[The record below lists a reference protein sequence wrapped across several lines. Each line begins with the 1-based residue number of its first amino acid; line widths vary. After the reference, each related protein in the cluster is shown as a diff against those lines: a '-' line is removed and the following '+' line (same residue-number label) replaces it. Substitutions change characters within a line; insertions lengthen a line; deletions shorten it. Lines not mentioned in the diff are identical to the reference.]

1 MAEQAPRHL
10 RIVVPPAAWTA
21 AMEDGSV
28 QVPGLT
34 WETAAH
40 IAHAPERFVA
50 TREQAYDV
58 GENGL
63 RRYIID
69 LLDGAPPTAIPVFF
83 SREYM
88 HRNLLVREDS
98 PLSSLAD
105 LAGKAIGSRLTVV
118 SGTGAAVLMM
128 LEQAYDVDL
137 TSLKLHMDVGRFPTN
152 RMGLNMQPG
161 PETDDV
167 ALAQLLGGELD
178 AVILTTGPRYH
189 SLFGGDGVDDVV
201 AAHPGIRTLVTEP
214 EVMVDAYRRTGLYP
228 ISDVVVLRR
237 ELVDEAPEAPAQ
249 LVDAYRRT
257 GLYPISDVVVLRR
270 ELVDEAPEAPAQLV
284 DAFSRANAL
293 AGRHRDADEQRM
305 ADRELALLDRD
316 PYGYELGPDQRL
328 NLKAYTDFFYRMG
341 AIERALEPEEL
352 FIPSTVS

>member
-1 MAEQAPRHL
+1 MSEQASCHL

-28 QVPGLT
+28 HVPGLT

-40 IAHAPERFVA
+40 IEHAPERFVA

-63 RRYIID
+63 RRYVID

-98 PLSSLAD
+98 PLASLAD

-118 SGTGAAVLMM
+118 SGTAAAVLMV
-128 LEQAYDVDL
+128 LEQAYGVDL
-137 TSLKLHMDVGRFPTN
+137 PSLRLHMNVGDFPTN

-167 ALAQLLGGELD
+167 ALEQLLKGELD
-178 AVILTTGPRYH
+178 AVIMTTGPRYW
-189 SLFGGDGVDDVV
+189 SLFGGDGIDRVVD
-201 AAHPGIRTLVTEP
+201 AHPGIRTLVTDP
-214 EVMVDAYRRTGLYP
+214 GVTVDAYRRTGLYP
-228 ISDVVVLRR
+228 ISDLVVLRPD
-237 ELVDEAPEAPAQ
+237 LVADAPE
-249 LVDAYRRT
+249 V
-257 GLYPISDVVVLRR
+257 
-270 ELVDEAPEAPAQLV
+270 PAQLV
-284 DAFSRANAL
+284 DAFSQANGL
-293 AGRHRDADEQRM
+293 AGRHREEAEQDM
-305 ADRELALLDRD
+305 ADRELALLGGD

-328 NLKAYTDFFYRMG
+328 NIKAYTDFFYRMG
-341 AIERALEPEEL
+341 AIARPLDPEEL
-352 FIPSTVS
+352 FVPSTVR

>member
-1 MAEQAPRHL
+1 MTEQAVRHL

-128 LEQAYDVDL
+128 LEQAYGVDL
-137 TSLKLHMDVGRFPTN
+137 TSLKLHMDIGRFPTN

-161 PETDDV
+161 PGTDDV

-178 AVILTTGPRYH
+178 AVIMTTGPRYY
-189 SLFGGDGVDDVV
+189 SLFGGDGIDDVV
-201 AAHPGIRTLVTEP
+201 AAHPGLRTLVTEP
-214 EVMVDAYRRTGLYP
+214 DVIVEAYRRSGLYP

-237 ELVDEAPEAPAQ
+237 ELVD
-249 LVDAYRRT
+249 D
-257 GLYPISDVVVLRR
+257 
-270 ELVDEAPEAPAQLV
+270 APEAPAQLV
-284 DAFSRANAL
+284 DAFSQANAL
-293 AGRHRDADEQRM
+293 AGRHRDAEEQGM
-305 ADRELALLDRD
+305 ADRELALLGSD
-316 PYGYELGPDQRL
+316 PYGYGLGPDQRL

-352 FIPSTVS
+352 FVPSTLR

>member
-1 MAEQAPRHL
+1 MTEQAARHL

-98 PLSSLAD
+98 PLSGLAD
-105 LAGKAIGSRLTVV
+105 LAGKRIGSRLTVV

-128 LEQAYDVDL
+128 LEQAYGVDL
-137 TSLKLHMDVGRFPTN
+137 LSLKLHMDVGRFPTN
-152 RMGLNMQPG
+152 RMGLDMQPG

-167 ALAQLLGGELD
+167 ALSQLLGGDLD
-178 AVILTTGPRYH
+178 AVIMTTGPRYY
-189 SLFGGDGVDDVV
+189 SLFGGDGIDDVV
-201 AAHPGIRTLVTEP
+201 AAHPGLRTLVTEP
-214 EVMVDAYRRTGLYP
+214 
-228 ISDVVVLRR
+228 DVI
-237 ELVDEAPEAPAQ
+237 
-249 LVDAYRRT
+249 VDAYRRT

-341 AIERALEPEEL
+341 AIERPLEPEEL
-352 FIPSTVS
+352 FVPSTLP

>member
-1 MAEQAPRHL
+1 MAEQAARHL

-28 QVPGLT
+28 RVPGLT
-34 WETAAH
+34 WETAPH

-128 LEQAYDVDL
+128 LEQAYGVDL

-152 RMGLNMQPG
+152 RLGLNMQPG

-249 LVDAYRRT
+249 LVDA
-257 GLYPISDVVVLRR
+257 
-270 ELVDEAPEAPAQLV
+270 
-284 DAFSRANAL
+284 FSQANAL
-293 AGRHRDADEQRM
+293 AGRHRDAEEQGM
-305 ADRELALLDRD
+305 ADRELALLGGD

-328 NLKAYTDFFYRMG
+328 NLEAYTDFFYRMG
-341 AIERALEPEEL
+341 AIERALEPKEL

>member
-1 MAEQAPRHL
+1 MTEQAVRHL
-10 RIVVPPAAWTA
+10 RMVVPPAAWTA

-128 LEQAYDVDL
+128 LEQAYGVDL
-137 TSLKLHMDVGRFPTN
+137 TSLKLHMDIGRFPTN
-152 RMGLNMQPG
+152 RMSLNMQPG
-161 PETDDV
+161 PGTDDV
-167 ALAQLLGGELD
+167 ALVQLLGGELD
-178 AVILTTGPRYH
+178 AVIMTTGPRYY
-189 SLFGGDGVDDVV
+189 SLFGGDGIGDVV
-201 AAHPGIRTLVTEP
+201 AAHPGLRTLVTEP
-214 EVMVDAYRRTGLYP
+214 DVIVEAYRRSGLYP

-237 ELVDEAPEAPAQ
+237 ELVDEAPE
-249 LVDAYRRT
+249 V
-257 GLYPISDVVVLRR
+257 
-270 ELVDEAPEAPAQLV
+270 PAQLV
-284 DAFSRANAL
+284 DAFSQANAL
-293 AGRHRDADEQRM
+293 AGRHRDAEEQGM
-305 ADRELALLDRD
+305 ADRELALLGSD
-316 PYGYELGPDQRL
+316 PYGYGLGPDQRL

-352 FIPSTVS
+352 FVPSTLR

>member
-1 MAEQAPRHL
+1 MAEQAARHL

-40 IAHAPERFVA
+40 IAHAPARFVA

-137 TSLKLHMDVGRFPTN
+137 PSLKLHMDIGRFPTN
-152 RMGLNMQPG
+152 RLGLNMQPG
-161 PETDDV
+161 PGTDDV

-178 AVILTTGPRYH
+178 AVIMTTGPRYY

-201 AAHPGIRTLVTEP
+201 AAHPGLRTLVTEP

-249 LVDAYRRT
+249 LVDA
-257 GLYPISDVVVLRR
+257 
-270 ELVDEAPEAPAQLV
+270 
-284 DAFSRANAL
+284 FSQANAL
-293 AGRHRDADEQRM
+293 AGRHRDAEEQGM
-305 ADRELALLDRD
+305 ADRELALLGSD
-316 PYGYELGPDQRL
+316 PYGYGLGPDQRL
-328 NLKAYTDFFYRMG
+328 NLKAYTDFFHRMG

-352 FIPSTVS
+352 FVPSTLR